1 MPDFSNTD
9 LLEAA
14 MAEHTNRVSGRAG
27 SYLRGELGE
36 QNDHGEEGAYD
47 RHAAAIETIAE
58 EIGRP
63 VHEVAAVYEQIL
75 HKMESTATV
84 PDFLMVL
91 VAKKVRER
99 YRTRQVM

>member
-1 MPDFSNTD
+1 
-9 LLEAA
+9 
-14 MAEHTNRVSGRAG
+14 MAKHPNHVSGRAY
-27 SYLRGELGE
+27 SFLHGELGE
-36 QNDHGEEGAYD
+36 QSAQDK
-47 RHAAAIETIAE
+47 HAAAIETIAE

-75 HKMESTATV
+75 HKMESTAAV

-99 YRTRQVM
+99 YRTRQPM